1 MKIEE
6 RVVGG
11 VTVIDLSGR
20 MTRNEGHG
28 LLKDKIN
35 SLVHQGRTSLLLNLA
50 QVPYMDSTCVGE
62 IVGGFITVR
71 NNGGSL
77 KLVNLTQRIEE
88 LLVIAK
94 LTTVFETFD
103 SEKEA
108 VRSFSQ

>member
-11 VTVIDLSGR
+11 VTIIDLSGR
-20 MTRNEGHG
+20 MTRDEGHG

-35 SLVHQGRTSLLLNLA
+35 SLVQQGRTSLLLNLA
-50 QVPYMDSTCVGE
+50 RVPYMDSTCVGK
-62 IVGGFITVR
+62 IVGGFITVKNAGAR
-71 NNGGSL
+71 L
-77 KLVNLTQRIEE
+77 KLLSLTQRIEE

-94 LTTVFETFD
+94 LTTVFEPFD

-108 VRSFSQ
+108 LGSFPQ

>member
-6 RVVGG
+6 RVVGS
-11 VTVIDLSGR
+11 VTVIDLNSR
-20 MTRNEGHG
+20 MTRNKGHG

-50 QVPYMDSTCVGE
+50 QLPYMDSTCVGE

-71 NNGGSL
+71 KNGGRL
-77 KLVNLTQRIEE
+77 KLLNVTQRIQE

-94 LTTVFETFD
+94 LTTVFEIFD
-103 SEKEA
+103 LEEEA

>member
-6 RVVGG
+6 RVVGD
-11 VTVIDLSGR
+11 VTIIDLSGR

-35 SLVHQGRTSLLLNLA
+35 SLVHQGRTRLLLNLA
-50 QVPYMDSTCVGE
+50 RVPYMDSTCVGE
-62 IVGGFITVR
+62 IVGGFIAVK
-71 NNGGSL
+71 NAGGSL
-77 KLVNLTQRIEE
+77 KLSNLTQRIEE

-108 VRSFSQ
+108 LGSFPQ